1 MKSLLHRLY
10 RRLRSRP
17 SRALNLLMCVAVLPA
32 EPASAQPE
40 ERFRDSVT
48 VVRYLVDVR
57 VTDAGGRAITE
68 LNPEDFT
75 VKIAGNDAFVESATW
90 VGSSE
95 SRVAA
100 VLDEDSED
108 YGRVIEEPAGRLI
121 VLFIQTDFGRNAP
134 RIMGQLAF
142 NPMAD
147 EIIDLLEPND
157 RVAVFQHDS
166 HLKMRLDFSLDRE
179 ALRKAVRD
187 SIRIEK
193 VPMPEMAIGPSLVR
207 HLDYE
212 AMRRS
217 VSTESSLLLISSAL
231 RELEGTKLMLLA
243 GWGLGETQ
251 GGRLVARHR
260 ALSVLHRDKVPVIS
274 ISTGVVGGSLTPG
287 MRAIAVQTGGAYA
300 GSSQDRP
307 QQTIARVAG
316 ALAGYYELV
325 LRLDQPLR
333 VGQHPLT
340 VAVARRGV
348 IVNAPPLVI
357 VDPPGSD
364 EERVT
369 LTETTREDPA
379 AEKQSEARDLFSR
392 AMRELRNGDD
402 TSFAERLLTDAIAIE
417 PRFAAAWYER
427 GMLAAGRG
435 DFDAA
440 LRDLRKYLELA
451 PNGAHAPSVREMV
464 RSFDAAQ

>member
-1 MKSLLHRLY
+1 MFGHRLASFF
-10 RRLRSRP
+10 LLIGIVLSALTGA
-17 SRALNLLMCVAVLPA
+17 RAL
-32 EPASAQPE
+32 AQSDEAFE
-40 ERFRDSVT
+40 ERLT

-57 VTDAGGRAITE
+57 VMDASGRALTDLE
-68 LNPEDFT
+68 PEDFT
-75 VKIAGNDAFVESATW
+75 VTVGGRSAFVESATW
-90 VGSSE
+90 VGSNEGRLSPI
-95 SRVAA
+95 
-100 VLDEDSED
+100 LDESSED
-108 YGRVIEEPAGRLI
+108 YGRVIEEPPGRLL
-121 VLFIQTDFGRNAP
+121 VLFIQTDFGRNYP
-134 RIMGQLAF
+134 RIVGHLAF

-147 EIIDLLEPND
+147 EIIELLEPND

-212 AMRRS
+212 AMKAS
-217 VSTESSLLLISSAL
+217 VSTESSLLLIARAL
-231 RELEGTKLMLLA
+231 RELEGTKLMILA

-251 GGRLVARHR
+251 GGRLAARRR
-260 ALSVLHRDKVPVIS
+260 ALGVLHRDKVPVIS

-287 MRAIAVQTGGAYA
+287 MRAIAVQTGGTFA
-300 GSSQDRP
+300 GSTQDRP
-307 QQTIARVAG
+307 QQALARVAG

-325 LRLDQPLR
+325 LRLDEPLQA
-333 VGQHPLT
+333 GLYPIS
-340 VAVARRGV
+340 VATSRRGAV
-348 IVNAPPLVI
+348 INAPPVVI
-357 VDPPGSD
+357 IDSPGSAD
-364 EERVT
+364 ERIT
-369 LTETTREDPA
+369 LIETPRDDSS
-379 AEKQSEARDLFSR
+379 AEKQSEARELFSR
-392 AMRELRNGDD
+392 AMHEIRNGDK
-402 TSFAERLLTDAIAIE
+402 TSPAEQLLTDAIAIE
-417 PRFAAAWYER
+417 PGFAMAWYER

-435 DFDAA
+435 EFDKA